1 MADLDPEK
9 NTRNT
14 WHLPL
19 WRKCIILV
27 VVSWMAFVVTFS
39 STSLLPA
46 TPEIA
51 AEFDTTPEILNII
64 NAGVLLA
71 MGFSSLIWGPLT
83 ALLGRRVAY
92 NIAIAALCGCSV
104 GTALAGGSSVFAV
117 FRVLGGLTGTSF
129 MVQGQTILA
138 DIFEAKV
145 RGTAVGF
152 FMAGTVTGPAI
163 GPCIGGLVVTFAHWR
178 VIFWVQVGMAG
189 LGLVLSLFF
198 VPEVKKREAEGEG
211 EGVPRRSSL
220 REVLAMFNPVR
231 IFRQWLYPNVFLCDV
246 TCGLLAIFQ
255 YGLLTSA
262 REIFNPRFNLTS
274 ALVSGLFY
282 LVPGAGFLLG
292 SIIGGRLSDRT
303 VKRYIAR
310 RGGLRLP
317 QDRLNSGLA
326 MLCGVLPVAVL
337 VYGWTL
343 EKRAGGMA
351 VPIIAAFWAG
361 VGLMGS
367 FNGLNTYAAEAIP
380 ERRSEVISGKY
391 ILQYLC
397 SAGSS
402 AAVVPLVK
410 VIGVGWTFTIC
421 VVLSL
426 LGGGF
431 VFCITRWGRVMQLW
445 AEEKFLLERKTG
457 L

>member
-1 MADLDPEK
+1 
-9 NTRNT
+9 
-14 WHLPL
+14 
-19 WRKCIILV
+19 
-27 VVSWMAFVVTFS
+27 
-39 STSLLPA
+39 
-46 TPEIA
+46 
-51 AEFDTTPEILNII
+51 
-64 NAGVLLA
+64 
-71 MGFSSLIWGPLT
+71 
-83 ALLGRRVAY
+83 
-92 NIAIAALCGCSV
+92 
-104 GTALAGGSSVFAV
+104 
-117 FRVLGGLTGTSF
+117 
-129 MVQGQTILA
+129 
-138 DIFEAKV
+138 
-145 RGTAVGF
+145 
-152 FMAGTVTGPAI
+152 
-163 GPCIGGLVVTFAHWR
+163 
-178 VIFWVQVGMAG
+178 MAG

-421 VVLSL
+421 
-426 LGGGF
+426 
-431 VFCITRWGRVMQLW
+431 
-445 AEEKFLLERKTG
+445 E
-457 L
+457 